1 MKNNK
6 TKQLLLEQL
15 KKTPIIQMAVE
26 KLGVG
31 RTSFY
36 RWKLED
42 KEFAKAVEEAILEG
56 ELLINDLSEVQLINL
71 IRDQNFP
78 AIRLWLQVHSK
89 KYSTK
94 VEVTGH
100 LNVKEEP
107 LTPEQ
112 EELVENAL
120 KLAGLLET
128 KQTQQ
133 NHDQYTPKS
142 TR

>member
-26 KLGVG
+26 KIGVG

-36 RWKLED
+36 RWKQED
-42 KEFAKAVEEAILEG
+42 KKFARAVEEAILEG
-56 ELLINDLSEVQLINL
+56 EMLINDLSELQLINL
-71 IRDQNFP
+71 IKDKNFP

-89 KYSTK
+89 KYNPK

-107 LTPEQ
+107 LTLEQ
-112 EELVENAL
+112 EELVKKAL
-120 KLAGLLET
+120 GLAGLLEN
-128 KQTQQ
+128 KQVQE
-133 NHDQYTPKS
+133 NHERGISKS
-142 TR
+142 TK